1 MADLTNERP
10 PPNGN
15 KQKLARCDARPN
27 ASFDMRFK
35 LYLWTNAVQAAS
47 DTFRHFLMGTLRTS
61 ESTAVR
67 LRRAYIATGT
77 PAAVADVTIAALPAP
92 QLSSVSRSS

>member
-1 MADLTNERP
+1 
-10 PPNGN
+10 
-15 KQKLARCDARPN
+15 
-27 ASFDMRFK
+27 MRFK
-35 LYLWTNAVQAAS
+35 LYLWTIAVQRAYG
-47 DTFRHFLMGTLRTS
+47 TFRTFLMGTLRTS

-92 QLSSVSRSS
+92 QLASVSSTTSASNSLTNLS